1 MTFNEQVL
9 ALIATY
15 PTDGTH
21 KYHWV
26 DGFDG
31 VTQDLIYAGKI
42 VGKSE
47 AEKRTYCCGLTF
59 EIWFLVMGMREPTMK
74 WQNWLL
80 ALDIL
85 KIKRDWFVASGGR
98 KGPVD
103 ALVKRG
109 LGTEVLLKNA
119 KAGQFLQLWRTSGSG
134 HSVIFL
140 SQDAHSITYWSTQ
153 PSTNGIGKRTEKL
166 FVPGGINE
174 VYLVEGK

>member
-15 PTDGTH
+15 PTDGYH
-21 KYHWV
+21 QYHWV

-31 VTQDLIYAGKI
+31 VTQDLIYLGKTI
-42 VGKSE
+42 AHSE

-59 EIWFLVMGMREPTMK
+59 EIWFKAMQLRYGKTWE
-74 WQNWLL
+74 WLL
-80 ALDIL
+80 PSDLF
-85 KIKRDWFVASGGR
+85 KIKSEWFVATGGR

-109 LGTEVLLKNA
+109 FADEIKLANA
-119 KAGQFLQLWRTSGSG
+119 KPGDFLQLWRTSGSG
-134 HSVIFL
+134 HSVIYL

-174 VYLVEGK
+174 TYLVRAK